1 MIQNILAIIFI
12 INIKKFF
19 NNMKR
24 KTYWVYLNGKYI
36 ADYRT
41 LRGCLDFIERRKLE
55 ANYDNDL
62 GIIDNEGNE
71 YHPYTGKMMNESLRE
86 NLSLNESNIKE
97 IKRTLNY
104 NDLIR
109 TIEHITGA
117 FDVTYT
123 QEINDMVIHIYEPDY
138 RGTYICVKVF
148 DYMYGDVYFSEEVK
162 YERSETCYRKIYN
175 AYKKAVSLC
184 EKDSLMESKRIN
196 EWNMWDGDRRSSYPR
211 QTRMIDV
218 ADDIIRKPIHNKA
231 RYNNDPEYHNH
242 IKRLEDELRRT
253 DEPQHAEYL
262 ERRISKL
269 KSLVEGVKLSRTS
282 RAINEMARK
291 KKVYQVVAKCDYRDR
306 STDYVCDEFP
316 TKREALRYRKE
327 ECYDTPSRCH
337 IIREVIKDDINEG
350 ERSSSIRNE
359 IANKNAELLCELKF
373 DLLDL
378 LEEYYRLSGTY
389 EVNVRYKTVNG
400 VEVSKISTELD
411 DVDYEDARI
420 LRWRPKGSKL
430 EPITIEEYDFYI
442 SEVEDL
448 IKQYRKGELSLVG
461 GAVVKRL
468 VNHYK
473 DYRVFICRG
482 FQYRGARY
490 VEDDKET
497 KKTYALGGTFEERI
511 NELCEYYAA
520 FDIRIDRGNKTLYI
534 NAFSSNDLY

>member
-1 MIQNILAIIFI
+1 
-12 INIKKFF
+12 
-19 NNMKR
+19 MKR

-71 YHPYTGKMMNESLRE
+71 YHPYTGKMMNES
-86 NLSLNESNIKE
+86 
-97 IKRTLNY
+97 
-104 NDLIR
+104 
-109 TIEHITGA
+109 
-117 FDVTYT
+117 
-123 QEINDMVIHIYEPDY
+123 
-138 RGTYICVKVF
+138 
-148 DYMYGDVYFSEEVK
+148 
-162 YERSETCYRKIYN
+162 
-175 AYKKAVSLC
+175 
-184 EKDSLMESKRIN
+184 IN

-211 QTRMIDV
+211 QTRLIDV

-253 DEPQHAEYL
+253 DDPQHAEYL

-269 KSLVEGVKLSRTS
+269 KSLGEGVKLSRTS

-306 STDYVCDEFP
+306 STEYVCDEFP

-359 IANKNAELLCELKF
+359 IANKNAELLSELKF

-389 EVNVRYKTVNG
+389 EVDVRYKTVNG
-400 VEVSKISTELD
+400 VEVSKISTDLD

-420 LRWRPKGSKL
+420 LRWRQRGSNL
-430 EPITIEEYDFYI
+430 EPITVEEYDFYI
-442 SEVEDL
+442 SKVEEL
-448 IKQYRKGELSLVG
+448 IKRYKDDGELSLVG

-473 DYRVFICRG
+473 DYRVFICKG

-490 VEDDKET
+490 AEDDKET
-497 KKTYALGGTFEERI
+497 KNTPAPGGYKVMTFEERI
-511 NELCEYYAA
+511 NRLCEYYAA
-520 FDIRIDRGNKTLYI
+520 FDIRIDRENKTLYI
-534 NAFSSNDLY
+534 NAFSANDLY